1 MSFLSNL
8 GAGLGAAGA
17 AGGAAGGLG
26 HLLGADPSRISSIA
40 DRIGTASNLIAQGG
54 GAAPAYQ
61 APQHAAAPPAGAP
74 GAGGFGN
81 VMQFLTPDSLE
92 HIRSLFGG
100 YGQ

>member
-8 GAGLGAAGA
+8 GAGLGA

-26 HLLGADPSRISSIA
+26 HLLGADPSRISGIA
-40 DRIGTASNLIAQGG
+40 DRIGNASNLIAQGG

-61 APQHAAAPPAGAP
+61 APQAPQAPQAGAP
-74 GAGGFGN
+74 GAGSFSN
-81 VMQFLTPDSLE
+81 VMQFLTPDSLQ
-92 HIRSLFGG
+92 HIRAMFGG